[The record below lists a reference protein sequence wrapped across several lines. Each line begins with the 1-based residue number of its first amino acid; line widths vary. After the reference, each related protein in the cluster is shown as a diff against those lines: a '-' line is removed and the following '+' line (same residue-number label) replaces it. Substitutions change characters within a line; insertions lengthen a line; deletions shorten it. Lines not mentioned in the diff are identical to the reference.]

1 MYIYIYRY
9 IFPFDPAVFFFRG
22 VLLAVTALLRWG
34 DVLTTFRGYQW
45 VGEKAAGIYGW
56 FYGSKNGGFHG
67 IFNGG
72 FQ

>member
-1 MYIYIYRY
+1 MCIYIGIYSLLTQ
-9 IFPFDPAVFFFRG
+9 PVFFFRG
-22 VLLAVTALLRWG
+22 VLLAVTALFRWG